1 MPTAIKK
8 SNGDRSRQ
16 TLIALINRS
25 KAPIAV
31 YYEQCYFKTVC
42 NDESKLIGWFGPGTT
57 IEDMKYEADIGGKLI
72 RKKVANIA
80 DKLSGIL
87 RKEKN
92 PQVEAIL
99 KAAIKKLD
107 ALAK

>member
-31 YYEQCYFKTVC
+31 YYEQSYFKTVC
-42 NDESKLIGWFGPGTT
+42 NDESKLIGFFGPGTT
-57 IEDMKYEADIGGKLI
+57 IEDLKYEADIGGKLI
-72 RKKVANIA
+72 RRKVAA
-80 DKLSGIL
+80 LSARLSQLL
-87 RKEKN
+87 RKSDN
-92 PQVEAIL
+92 PQVDNIL